1 MPPHL
6 AVEFSTGLH
15 FEHVSV
21 VCLLVDGDLGVPL
34 PAEPLA
40 RADEDVHRVDLVHG
54 EVELVVLLA
63 LGLGRVLDDGLLPVY
78 PVLLQL
84 VGQHA
89 LHWLK
94 HVVVRIIFENMFKY
108 VQSPVCI

>member
-1 MPPHL
+1 MEWGTAPHL

-94 HVVVRIIFENMFKY
+94 CGVVVRTI
-108 VQSPVCI
+108 